1 MVYTRDEKRAVIRP
15 RLQVPGF
22 MSKAGVALF
31 VLSVAFFGTS
41 ESPQLTPGEEFAGP
55 FPSWANVKAEYGAVA
70 DGRADDTSAIQ
81 RGLDELGKPGRS
93 PVLFLP
99 AGTYGS
105 RRCWF

>member
-1 MVYTRDEKRAVIRP
+1 
-15 RLQVPGF
+15 

-81 RGLDELGKPGRS
+81 RGLDDLGKPGRS
-93 PVLFLP
+93 PVLFL
-99 AGTYGS
+99 
-105 RRCWF
+105 R